1 MTSQPELVADSSP
14 APRFS
19 LVVPVFDEED
29 NVGPLLDEVSEV
41 LGPHGPFETLLVDD
55 ASKDESVERI
65 LKWRDDHSADWLRLV
80 RLEKNAGQSAAVLA
94 GAERARGPIV
104 VTMDGDMQNDPRDLV
119 KIVEMLETG
128 ECAGVTGIRA
138 KRRDS
143 FVRRASSKI
152 ANWVRNKLTG
162 DQVADSGCGI
172 KGFRREVFLTVPRF
186 NGMHRFM
193 ATLARYRG
201 AEVREIEVNHRPRVA
216 GEAKYGVGNRAW
228 RGLKDCFALRW
239 LRSRMLDYK
248 VEEEA

>member
-1 MTSQPELVADSSP
+1 MTEAAKTDA

-19 LVVPVFDEED
+19 LVVPVYNEED
-29 NVGPLLDEVSEV
+29 NVRPLLDEIEEV
-41 LGPHGPFETLLVDD
+41 LEPHGPFETLLVDD
-55 ASKDESVERI
+55 ASKDASVERI
-65 LKWRDDHSADWLRLV
+65 EAWRTEHTADWLRLL
-80 RLEKNAGQSAAVLA
+80 RFEKNAGQSAAVLA
-94 GAERARGPIV
+94 GAEHARGAFV
-104 VTMDGDMQNDPRDLV
+104 VTMDGDMQNDPRDL
-119 KIVEMLETG
+119 IRMVELLEGG

-143 FVRRASSKI
+143 FVRRWSSKI

-172 KGFRREVFLTVPRF
+172 KGFRRELFLSVPRF

-201 AEVREIEVNHRPRVA
+201 AVVREIEVNHRPRVA
-216 GEAKYGVGNRAW
+216 GTAKYGVGNRAL

-239 LRSRMLDYK
+239 LRSRMLDYR
-248 VEEEA
+248 VQEES